1 LVAGEFVAH
10 LLLPVRDCRGQH
22 AQGPQPD
29 LVAGLQGLV
38 HLALDRSLERGLTHR
53 RLASVLPW
61 LIAVAVLAVACV
73 AYGILIERR
82 WYRLVRRRIPI
93 LPTDGAPELT
103 MLHLS
108 DLHLTPRSRTM
119 RGFLSG
125 LPRCDVC
132 VVTGDMVGEPES
144 VEDAVCS

>member
-1 LVAGEFVAH
+1 M
-10 LLLPVRDCRGQH
+10 
-22 AQGPQPD
+22 
-29 LVAGLQGLV
+29 
-38 HLALDRSLERGLTHR
+38 
-53 RLASVLPW
+53 LPW
-61 LIAVAVLAVACV
+61 LIAVAALAVACV

-108 DLHLTPRSRTM
+108 DLHLTRRSRTM

-132 VVTGDMVGEPES
+132 VVTGDIVGEPEADAKHGKISITSPLARALIGKAKGAS
-144 VEDAVCS
+144 VEVVTPGGAKAYELKKVEWR